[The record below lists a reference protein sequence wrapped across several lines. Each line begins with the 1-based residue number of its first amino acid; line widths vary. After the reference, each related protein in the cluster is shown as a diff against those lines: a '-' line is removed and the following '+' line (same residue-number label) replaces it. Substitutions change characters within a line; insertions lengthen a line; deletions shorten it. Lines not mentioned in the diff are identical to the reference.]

1 MIGTWVSSGLIW
13 LLSAVPGAAALTPAI
28 TTQVTA
34 QAGQPATATVQ
45 YIPTGLRSPVQMA
58 MSFLGVPY
66 RLGGASRNGI
76 DCAGLVR
83 VAYEGLGLVLPRTAA
98 GQFQQGVEI
107 SLGEL
112 QPGDLLFFRDTYKR
126 GISHVGIYV
135 GEGKFVHAASTKRG
149 VVVTSLSRSYYL
161 SRFAGARRVVEGAM
175 AGAAVQS
182 GAGSPAGTAV
192 PAEGA
197 VLAAR

>member
-1 MIGTWVSSGLIW
+1 MIGTWVSSGLVW
-13 LLSAVPGAAALTPAI
+13 LLSVTPGGAALTPALI
-28 TTQVTA
+28 PPP
-34 QAGQPATATVQ
+34 QAGQPETSIVQ
-45 YIPTGLRSPVQMA
+45 VVPTGLRSPVQMA

-66 RLGGASRNGI
+66 RMGGSSRKGI

-83 VAYEGLGLVLPRTAA
+83 AAYDGLGLTLPRTAA

-112 QPGDLLFFRDTYKR
+112 QPGDLIFFRDTYKR
-126 GISHVGIYV
+126 GISHVGIYI

-149 VVVTSLSRSYYL
+149 VVVTSLSRPYYL
-161 SRFAGARRVVEGAM
+161 SRFAGARRVVETAM
-175 AGAAVQS
+175 AGAVQ
-182 GAGSPAGTAV
+182 AGTSAATMV

-197 VLAAR
+197 ALVAR